1 MSLSRDLLCLKTI
14 EKFKS
19 YELLSFKDILNLI
32 VKNKDIFLKL
42 NPNTKK
48 QTKEE
53 ALLFVELAINVF
65 FNKVELDFKK
75 RTPLYSHM
83 YEHLL
88 NKLLNLS
95 LIEYFLRKQCNLCTS
110 SDINLDKF
118 ALFEDKIINKNHSD
132 EIIGFLK
139 ISLNNAEVLHELFVT
154 TLMGNEEEFLEEL
167 INNIG
172 NSNEFE
178 EIQNNLIFLTYKNSG
193 IYEQYFPESAYRT
206 SKHNVAIAKIILKNL
221 NIECAENEE
230 NIHKQL
236 ADEVK
241 KVMLK
246 FIEGKTYCPN
256 SPIERKRAEYLF
268 KKAYSDEYKG
278 FLEVD
283 EVISKLIPQHI
294 NYNLYQASLEYL
306 TSLFFELLSK
316 ELSFKRFYKFIE
328 NEAKYG
334 FQMLNYRHS
343 SVENVANKDCFE
355 KRFNHFYNSFIQH
368 KTEEEK
374 RFKNSSKF
382 NMFKWII
389 LLALKLD
396 ISFDKMKGIF
406 YKIDNNYEQ
415 TLYKVFRDAQFIS
428 LLNPFLTSN
437 KDLSFYQAL
446 SKYNFKLYLNLLR
459 KGEGIFVLVKNP
471 SSFNKLF
478 SFIETVDFQQI
489 VKVQVLQS
497 IFREQQQMQVEQLR
511 NFNLVLNIVLNKLNE
526 DSSEKLFSLL
536 CFIFNEKDFL
546 LSTRAGEML
555 LKILTNFLF
564 NYYSEKIILEV
575 FLDYEVGF
583 DQSLNSLLWL
593 YMHYKRLN
601 GTPDL
606 IVNKVSHVMNE
617 ILSMSNLK

>member
-14 EKFKS
+14 ENFKS

-53 ALLFVELAINVF
+53 ALLFIELACSVL

-75 RTPLYSHM
+75 RTPSYSHM

-95 LIEYFLRKQCNLCTS
+95 LIEYFLRKKCVLYTS
-110 SDINLDKF
+110 SNINLDKF
-118 ALFEDKIINKNHSD
+118 ALFEDKVINKNHSD
-132 EIIGFLK
+132 EIACFLK

-154 TLMGNEEEFLEEL
+154 TLMDNEEDFLEEL

-206 SKHNVAIAKIILKNL
+206 SEHNVAIAKIILKNL
-221 NIECAENEE
+221 NIECAAEE

-241 KVMLK
+241 KVMLE

-368 KTEEEK
+368 KTEEKK

-396 ISFDKMKGIF
+396 ISFEELKGIF

-489 VKVQVLQS
+489 VKMQVLQS
-497 IFREQQQMQVEQLR
+497 IFREQQQMQVGQLR
-511 NFNLVLNIVLNKLNE
+511 NFNLVLNIVLNKLKV
-526 DSSEKLFSLL
+526 DSSENLFSLL
-536 CFIFNEKDFL
+536 RFIFNEKDFL

-583 DQSLNSLLWL
+583 DRSLNSLLWL

-606 IVNKVSHVMNE
+606 IVNKVSHVMNK
-617 ILSMSNLK
+617 ILSMSN

>member
-14 EKFKS
+14 ENFKS

-53 ALLFVELAINVF
+53 ALLFIELACSVL

-75 RTPLYSHM
+75 RTPSYSHM

-95 LIEYFLRKQCNLCTS
+95 LIEYFLRKKCVLYTS
-110 SDINLDKF
+110 SNINLDKF
-118 ALFEDKIINKNHSD
+118 ALFEDKVINKNHSD
-132 EIIGFLK
+132 EIACFLK

-154 TLMGNEEEFLEEL
+154 TLMDNEEDFLEEL

-206 SKHNVAIAKIILKNL
+206 SEHNVAIAKIILKNL
-221 NIECAENEE
+221 NIECAAEE

-241 KVMLK
+241 KVMLE

-343 SVENVANKDCFE
+343 SVENMANKDCFE

-396 ISFDKMKGIF
+396 ISFEELKGIF

-415 TLYKVFRDAQFIS
+415 TLYKVFQDAQFVS
-428 LLNPFLTSN
+428 LLHPFLTNN
-437 KDLSFYQAL
+437 KDLSFYQIL

-489 VKVQVLQS
+489 VKMQVLQS
-497 IFREQQQMQVEQLR
+497 IFKEQQQMQVEQLR
-511 NFNLVLNIVLNKLNE
+511 NFNLVLNIALNKLKE
-526 DSSEKLFSLL
+526 DSSENLFSLL
-536 CFIFNEKDFL
+536 RFIFNEKDFL

-606 IVNKVSHVMNE
+606 IVNKVSRVMNK
-617 ILSMSNLK
+617 ILSMSN

>member
-14 EKFKS
+14 ENFKS

-53 ALLFVELAINVF
+53 ALLFIELACSVL

-75 RTPLYSHM
+75 RTPSYSHM

-95 LIEYFLRKQCNLCTS
+95 LIEYFLRKKCVLYTS
-110 SDINLDKF
+110 SNINLDKF
-118 ALFEDKIINKNHSD
+118 ALFEDKVINKNHSD
-132 EIIGFLK
+132 EIACFLK

-154 TLMGNEEEFLEEL
+154 TLMDNEEDFLEEL

-206 SKHNVAIAKIILKNL
+206 SEHNVAIAKIILKNL
-221 NIECAENEE
+221 NIECAAEE

-241 KVMLK
+241 KVMLE

-374 RFKNSSKF
+374 RFKNSSKI

-396 ISFDKMKGIF
+396 ISFEELKGIF

-415 TLYKVFRDAQFIS
+415 TLYKVFQDAQFVS
-428 LLNPFLTSN
+428 LLHPFLTNN
-437 KDLSFYQAL
+437 KDLSFYQIL

-489 VKVQVLQS
+489 VKMQVLQS
-497 IFREQQQMQVEQLR
+497 IFKEQQQMQVEQLR
-511 NFNLVLNIVLNKLNE
+511 NFNLVLNIALNKLKE
-526 DSSEKLFSLL
+526 DSSENLFSLL
-536 CFIFNEKDFL
+536 RFIFNEKDFL

-606 IVNKVSHVMNE
+606 IVNKVSRVMNK
-617 ILSMSNLK
+617 ILSMSN

>member
-14 EKFKS
+14 ENFKS

-53 ALLFVELAINVF
+53 ALLFIELACSVL

-75 RTPLYSHM
+75 RTPSYSHM

-95 LIEYFLRKQCNLCTS
+95 LIEYFLRKKCVLYTS
-110 SDINLDKF
+110 SNINLDKF
-118 ALFEDKIINKNHSD
+118 ALFEDKVINKNHSD
-132 EIIGFLK
+132 EIACFLK

-154 TLMGNEEEFLEEL
+154 TLMDNEEDFLEEL

-206 SKHNVAIAKIILKNL
+206 SEHNVAIAKIILKNL
-221 NIECAENEE
+221 NIECAAEE

-241 KVMLK
+241 KVMLE

-268 KKAYSDEYKG
+268 KKAYPDEYKG

-396 ISFDKMKGIF
+396 ISFEELKGIF

-428 LLNPFLTSN
+428 LLNPFLTGN

-489 VKVQVLQS
+489 VKMQVLQS

-511 NFNLVLNIVLNKLNE
+511 NFNLVLNIALNKLKE
-526 DSSEKLFSLL
+526 DSSENLFSLL
-536 CFIFNEKDFL
+536 RFIFNEKDFL

-606 IVNKVSHVMNE
+606 IVNKVSQVMNK
-617 ILSMSNLK
+617 ILSISN

>member
-14 EKFKS
+14 ENFKS

-53 ALLFVELAINVF
+53 ALLFIELACSVL

-75 RTPLYSHM
+75 RTPSYSHM

-95 LIEYFLRKQCNLCTS
+95 LIEYFLRKKCVLYTS
-110 SDINLDKF
+110 SNINLDKF
-118 ALFEDKIINKNHSD
+118 ALFEDKVINKNHSD
-132 EIIGFLK
+132 EIACFLK

-154 TLMGNEEEFLEEL
+154 TLMDNEEDFLEEL

-206 SKHNVAIAKIILKNL
+206 SEHNVAIAKIILKNL
-221 NIECAENEE
+221 NIECAAEE

-241 KVMLK
+241 KVMLE

-396 ISFDKMKGIF
+396 ISFEELKGIF

-489 VKVQVLQS
+489 VKMQVLQS
-497 IFREQQQMQVEQLR
+497 IFREQQQMQVGQLR
-511 NFNLVLNIVLNKLNE
+511 NFNLVLNIVLNKLKV
-526 DSSEKLFSLL
+526 DSSENLFSLL
-536 CFIFNEKDFL
+536 RFIFNEKDFL

-583 DQSLNSLLWL
+583 DQSLNSLLWV

-606 IVNKVSHVMNE
+606 IVNKVSHVMNK
-617 ILSMSNLK
+617 ILSMSNP

>member
-14 EKFKS
+14 ENFKS

-53 ALLFVELAINVF
+53 ALLFIELACSVL

-75 RTPLYSHM
+75 RTPSYSHM

-95 LIEYFLRKQCNLCTS
+95 LIEYFLRKKCVLYTS
-110 SDINLDKF
+110 SNINLDKF
-118 ALFEDKIINKNHSD
+118 ALFEDKVINKNHSD
-132 EIIGFLK
+132 EIACFLK

-154 TLMGNEEEFLEEL
+154 TLMDNEEDFLEEL

-206 SKHNVAIAKIILKNL
+206 SEHNVAIAKIILKNL
-221 NIECAENEE
+221 NIECAAEE

-241 KVMLK
+241 KVMLE

-278 FLEVD
+278 VLEVD

-396 ISFDKMKGIF
+396 ISFEELKGIF

-489 VKVQVLQS
+489 VKMQVLQS
-497 IFREQQQMQVEQLR
+497 IFREQQQMQVGQLR
-511 NFNLVLNIVLNKLNE
+511 NFNLVLNIVLNKLKV
-526 DSSEKLFSLL
+526 DSSENLFSLL
-536 CFIFNEKDFL
+536 RFIFNEKDFL

-583 DQSLNSLLWL
+583 DRSLNSLLCL

-606 IVNKVSHVMNE
+606 IVNKVSHVMNK
-617 ILSMSNLK
+617 ILSMSN

>member
-14 EKFKS
+14 ENFKS

-53 ALLFVELAINVF
+53 ALLFIELACSVL

-75 RTPLYSHM
+75 RTPSYSHM

-95 LIEYFLRKQCNLCTS
+95 LIEYFLRKKCVLYTS
-110 SDINLDKF
+110 SNINLDKF
-118 ALFEDKIINKNHSD
+118 ALFEDKVINKNHSD
-132 EIIGFLK
+132 EIACFLK

-154 TLMGNEEEFLEEL
+154 TLMDNEEDFLEEL

-206 SKHNVAIAKIILKNL
+206 SEHNVAIAKIILKNL
-221 NIECAENEE
+221 NIECAAEE

-241 KVMLK
+241 KVMLE

-306 TSLFFELLSK
+306 TSLFFKLLSK

-396 ISFDKMKGIF
+396 ISFEELKGIF

-489 VKVQVLQS
+489 VKMQVLQS
-497 IFREQQQMQVEQLR
+497 IFREQQQMQVGQLR
-511 NFNLVLNIVLNKLNE
+511 NFNLVLNIVLNKLKV
-526 DSSEKLFSLL
+526 DSLENLFSLL
-536 CFIFNEKDFL
+536 RFIFNEKDFL

-583 DQSLNSLLWL
+583 DRSLNSLLWL

-601 GTPDL
+601 GTPDF
-606 IVNKVSHVMNE
+606 IVNKVSHVMNK
-617 ILSMSNLK
+617 ILSMSN

>member
-14 EKFKS
+14 ENFKS

-53 ALLFVELAINVF
+53 ALLFIELACSVL

-75 RTPLYSHM
+75 RTPSYSHM

-95 LIEYFLRKQCNLCTS
+95 LIEYFLRKKCVLYTS
-110 SDINLDKF
+110 SNINLDKF
-118 ALFEDKIINKNHSD
+118 ALFEDKVINKNHSD
-132 EIIGFLK
+132 EIACFLK

-154 TLMGNEEEFLEEL
+154 TLMDNEEDFLEEL

-206 SKHNVAIAKIILKNL
+206 SEHNVAIAKIILKNL
-221 NIECAENEE
+221 NIECAAEE

-241 KVMLK
+241 KVMLE

-343 SVENVANKDCFE
+343 SVENVVNKDCFE

-396 ISFDKMKGIF
+396 ISFEELKGIF

-489 VKVQVLQS
+489 VKMQVLQS
-497 IFREQQQMQVEQLR
+497 IFREQQQMQVGQLR
-511 NFNLVLNIVLNKLNE
+511 NFNLVLNIVLNKLKV
-526 DSSEKLFSLL
+526 DSSENLFSLL
-536 CFIFNEKDFL
+536 RFIFNEKDFL

-583 DQSLNSLLWL
+583 DRSLNSLLWL

-606 IVNKVSHVMNE
+606 IVNKVSHVMNK
-617 ILSMSNLK
+617 ILSMSN

>member
-14 EKFKS
+14 ENFKS

-53 ALLFVELAINVF
+53 ALLFIELACSVL

-75 RTPLYSHM
+75 RTPSYSHM

-95 LIEYFLRKQCNLCTS
+95 LIEYFLRKKCVLYTS
-110 SDINLDKF
+110 SNINLDKF
-118 ALFEDKIINKNHSD
+118 ALFEDKVINKNHSD
-132 EIIGFLK
+132 EIACFLK

-154 TLMGNEEEFLEEL
+154 TLMDNEEDFLEEL

-206 SKHNVAIAKIILKNL
+206 SEHNVAIAKIILKNL
-221 NIECAENEE
+221 NIECAAEE

-241 KVMLK
+241 KVMLE

-396 ISFDKMKGIF
+396 ISFEELKGIF

-489 VKVQVLQS
+489 VKMQVLQS
-497 IFREQQQMQVEQLR
+497 IFREQQQMQVWQLR
-511 NFNLVLNIVLNKLNE
+511 NFNLVLNIVLNKLKV
-526 DSSEKLFSLL
+526 DSSENLFSLL
-536 CFIFNEKDFL
+536 RFIFNEKDFL

-583 DQSLNSLLWL
+583 DRSLNSLLWL

-606 IVNKVSHVMNE
+606 IVNKVSHVMNK
-617 ILSMSNLK
+617 ILSMSN

>member
-14 EKFKS
+14 ENFKS

-53 ALLFVELAINVF
+53 ALLFIELACSVL

-75 RTPLYSHM
+75 RTPSYSHM

-95 LIEYFLRKQCNLCTS
+95 LIEYFLRKKCNLCTS
-110 SDINLDKF
+110 SNINLDKF

-132 EIIGFLK
+132 EIACFLK
-139 ISLNNAEVLHELFVT
+139 ISLNNAELLHELFVT
-154 TLMGNEEEFLEEL
+154 TLMSNEEEFIEEL

-206 SKHNVAIAKIILKNL
+206 SEHNVAIAKIILKNL
-221 NIECAENEE
+221 NIECAAEE

-241 KVMLK
+241 KVMLE

-316 ELSFKRFYKFIE
+316 ELSFKHFYKFIE

-396 ISFDKMKGIF
+396 ISFEELKGIF

-428 LLNPFLTSN
+428 LLNPFLTGN
-437 KDLSFYQAL
+437 KNLSFYQAL

-489 VKVQVLQS
+489 VKMQVLQS
-497 IFREQQQMQVEQLR
+497 IFKEQQQMQVEQLR
-511 NFNLVLNIVLNKLNE
+511 NFNLVLNIALNKLKE
-526 DSSEKLFSLL
+526 DSSENLFSLL
-536 CFIFNEKDFL
+536 RFIFNEKDFL

-583 DQSLNSLLWL
+583 DQSLNSLLWV

-601 GTPDL
+601 GTHDL
-606 IVNKVSHVMNE
+606 VVNKVSHVMNK
-617 ILSMSNLK
+617 ILSMSNP

>member
-32 VKNKDIFLKL
+32 VKNKDIFLKV

-53 ALLFVELAINVF
+53 AIKLIELACSVL

-75 RTPLYSHM
+75 RTPSYSHM
-83 YEHLL
+83 YEHFL

-95 LIEYFLRKQCNLCTS
+95 LIEYFLRKKCVLYTS
-110 SDINLDKF
+110 NNINLDKF
-118 ALFEDKIINKNHSD
+118 ALFEDKVINKNHSD
-132 EIIGFLK
+132 EIACFLK

-154 TLMGNEEEFLEEL
+154 TLMSNEEEFIEEL

-193 IYEQYFPESAYRT
+193 IYEQYFPEPAYRT
-206 SKHNVAIAKIILKNL
+206 SEHNVAIAKIILKNL
-221 NIECAENEE
+221 NIECAADEE

-256 SPIERKRAEYLF
+256 SPIERKRAENLL
-268 KKAYSDEYKG
+268 KKAYSEEYEGVFKV
-278 FLEVD
+278 E
-283 EVISKLIPQHI
+283 ETISKLIPQHI

-306 TSLFFELLSK
+306 SSLFFELLSK

-328 NEAKYG
+328 NEAKYS
-334 FQMLNYRHS
+334 FQTLNHRHFL
-343 SVENVANKDCFE
+343 EDKDCFGE
-355 KRFNHFYNSFIQH
+355 RFYYRFYHFYNSFIQH

-396 ISFDKMKGIF
+396 ISFEELKGIF

-489 VKVQVLQS
+489 VKMQVLQS
-497 IFREQQQMQVEQLR
+497 IFREQQQMQVGQLR
-511 NFNLVLNIVLNKLNE
+511 NFNLVLNIVLNKLKV
-526 DSSEKLFSLL
+526 DSSENLFSLL
-536 CFIFNEKDFL
+536 RFIFNEKDFL

-583 DQSLNSLLWL
+583 DRSLNSLLWL

-606 IVNKVSHVMNE
+606 IVNKVSHVMNK
-617 ILSMSNLK
+617 ILSMSN

>member
-32 VKNKDIFLKL
+32 VKNKDIFLKVKQ
-42 NPNTKK
+42 NTKK

-53 ALLFVELAINVF
+53 AIKLIELACSVL

-75 RTPLYSHM
+75 RTPSYSHM

-95 LIEYFLRKQCNLCTS
+95 LIEYFLRKKCVLYTS
-110 SDINLDKF
+110 SNINLDKF
-118 ALFEDKIINKNHSD
+118 ALFEDVINKNHSD
-132 EIIGFLK
+132 EIACFLK

-154 TLMGNEEEFLEEL
+154 TLMDNEEDFLEEL

-206 SKHNVAIAKIILKNL
+206 SEHNVAIAKIILKNL
-221 NIECAENEE
+221 NIECAAEE

-241 KVMLK
+241 KVMLE

-306 TSLFFELLSK
+306 TSLFFELLST

-396 ISFDKMKGIF
+396 ISFEELKGIF

-489 VKVQVLQS
+489 VKMQVLQS
-497 IFREQQQMQVEQLR
+497 IFREQQQMQVGQLR
-511 NFNLVLNIVLNKLNE
+511 NFNLVLNIVLNKLKV
-526 DSSEKLFSLL
+526 DSSENLFSLL
-536 CFIFNEKDFL
+536 RFIFNEKDFL

-583 DQSLNSLLWL
+583 DRSLNSLLWL

-606 IVNKVSHVMNE
+606 IVNKVSHVMNK
-617 ILSMSNLK
+617 ILSMSN

>member
-14 EKFKS
+14 ENFKS

-53 ALLFVELAINVF
+53 ALLFIELACSVL

-75 RTPLYSHM
+75 RTPSYSHM

-95 LIEYFLRKQCNLCTS
+95 LIEYFLRKKCVLYTS
-110 SDINLDKF
+110 SNINLDKF
-118 ALFEDKIINKNHSD
+118 ALFEDKVINKNHSD
-132 EIIGFLK
+132 EIACFLK

-154 TLMGNEEEFLEEL
+154 TLMDNEEDFLEEL

-206 SKHNVAIAKIILKNL
+206 SEHNVAIAKIILKNL
-221 NIECAENEE
+221 NIECAAEE

-241 KVMLK
+241 KVMLE

-396 ISFDKMKGIF
+396 ISFEELKGIF

-489 VKVQVLQS
+489 VKMQVLQS
-497 IFREQQQMQVEQLR
+497 IFREQQQMQVWQLR
-511 NFNLVLNIVLNKLNE
+511 NFNLVLNIVLNKLKV
-526 DSSEKLFSLL
+526 DSSENLFSLL
-536 CFIFNEKDFL
+536 RFIFNEKDFL

-606 IVNKVSHVMNE
+606 IVNKVSRVMNK
-617 ILSMSNLK
+617 ILSMSN

>member
-14 EKFKS
+14 ENFKS

-53 ALLFVELAINVF
+53 ALLFIELACSVL

-75 RTPLYSHM
+75 RTPSYSHM

-95 LIEYFLRKQCNLCTS
+95 LIEYFLRKKCVLYTS
-110 SDINLDKF
+110 SNINLDKF
-118 ALFEDKIINKNHSD
+118 ALFEDKVINKNHSD
-132 EIIGFLK
+132 EIACFLK

-154 TLMGNEEEFLEEL
+154 TLMDNEEDFLEEL

-206 SKHNVAIAKIILKNL
+206 SEHNVAIAKIILKNL
-221 NIECAENEE
+221 NIECAAEE

-241 KVMLK
+241 KVMLE

-396 ISFDKMKGIF
+396 ISFEELKGIF

-489 VKVQVLQS
+489 VKMQVLQS
-497 IFREQQQMQVEQLR
+497 IFREQQQMQVGQLR
-511 NFNLVLNIVLNKLNE
+511 NFNLVLNIVLNKLKV
-526 DSSEKLFSLL
+526 DSSENLFSLL
-536 CFIFNEKDFL
+536 RFIFNEKDFL

-583 DQSLNSLLWL
+583 DRSLNSLLWL

-606 IVNKVSHVMNE
+606 IVNKVSHVMNK
-617 ILSMSNLK
+617 ILSMIN

>member
-1 MSLSRDLLCLKTI
+1 
-14 EKFKS
+14 
-19 YELLSFKDILNLI
+19 
-32 VKNKDIFLKL
+32 
-42 NPNTKK
+42 
-48 QTKEE
+48 
-53 ALLFVELAINVF
+53 
-65 FNKVELDFKK
+65 
-75 RTPLYSHM
+75 M

-95 LIEYFLRKQCNLCTS
+95 LIEYSLRKQCNLCTS
-110 SDINLDKF
+110 SNINLDKF

-139 ISLNNAEVLHELFVT
+139 NSLNNSEFLNELLVT
-154 TLMGNEEEFLEEL
+154 TLMSNEEEFIEEL

-206 SKHNVAIAKIILKNL
+206 SEHNVAIAKIILKNL

-306 TSLFFELLSK
+306 SSLFFELLSK

-328 NEAKYG
+328 NEAKYNFQALNHSCHSEESVVG
-334 FQMLNYRHS
+334 FVERFYR
-343 SVENVANKDCFE
+343 
-355 KRFNHFYNSFIQH
+355 FYDSFIQH
-368 KTEEEK
+368 KTKEEK
-374 RFKNSSKF
+374 CFKNSSKL

-389 LLALKLD
+389 LLALKLNV
-396 ISFDKMKGIF
+396 SFEKLKDIF

-415 TLYKVFRDAQFIS
+415 TLYKVFRDAQFIF

-437 KDLSFYQAL
+437 KELSFYQAL

-511 NFNLVLNIVLNKLNE
+511 NFNLVLNIVLNKLKD
-526 DSSEKLFSLL
+526 DSSENLFSLL
-536 CFIFNEKDFL
+536 RFIFNEKDFL

-606 IVNKVSHVMNE
+606 IVNKVSRVMNK
-617 ILSMSNLK
+617 ILSMSN

>member
-14 EKFKS
+14 ENFKS

-53 ALLFVELAINVF
+53 ALLFIELACSVL

-75 RTPLYSHM
+75 RTPSYSHM

-95 LIEYFLRKQCNLCTS
+95 LIEYFLRKKCVLYTS
-110 SDINLDKF
+110 SNINLDKF
-118 ALFEDKIINKNHSD
+118 ALFEDKVINKNHSD
-132 EIIGFLK
+132 EIACFLK

-154 TLMGNEEEFLEEL
+154 TLMDNEEDFLEEL

-206 SKHNVAIAKIILKNL
+206 SEHNVAIAKIILKNL
-221 NIECAENEE
+221 NIECAAEE

-241 KVMLK
+241 KVMLE

-396 ISFDKMKGIF
+396 ISFEELKGIF

-489 VKVQVLQS
+489 IKMQVLQS
-497 IFREQQQMQVEQLR
+497 IFREQQQMQVGQLR
-511 NFNLVLNIVLNKLNE
+511 NFNLVLNIVLNKLKV
-526 DSSEKLFSLL
+526 DSSENLFSLL
-536 CFIFNEKDFL
+536 RFIFNEKDFL

-583 DQSLNSLLWL
+583 DRSLNSLLWL

-606 IVNKVSHVMNE
+606 IVNKVSHVMNK
-617 ILSMSNLK
+617 ILSMSN

>member
-14 EKFKS
+14 ENFKS

-53 ALLFVELAINVF
+53 ALLFIELACSVL

-75 RTPLYSHM
+75 RTPSYSHM

-95 LIEYFLRKQCNLCTS
+95 LIEYFLRKKCVLYTS
-110 SDINLDKF
+110 SNINLDKF
-118 ALFEDKIINKNHSD
+118 ALFEDKVINKNHSD
-132 EIIGFLK
+132 EIACFLK

-154 TLMGNEEEFLEEL
+154 TLMDNEEDFLEEL

-206 SKHNVAIAKIILKNL
+206 SEHNVAIAKIILKNL
-221 NIECAENEE
+221 NIECAAEE

-241 KVMLK
+241 KVMLE

-343 SVENVANKDCFE
+343 SVENMANKDCFE

-396 ISFDKMKGIF
+396 ISFEELKGIF

-415 TLYKVFRDAQFIS
+415 KLYKVFQDAQFVS
-428 LLNPFLTSN
+428 LLHPFLTNN
-437 KDLSFYQAL
+437 KDLSFYQIL

-489 VKVQVLQS
+489 VKMQVLQS
-497 IFREQQQMQVEQLR
+497 IFKEQQQMQVEQLR
-511 NFNLVLNIVLNKLNE
+511 NFNLVLNIALNKLKE
-526 DSSEKLFSLL
+526 DSSENLFSLL
-536 CFIFNEKDFL
+536 RFIFNEKDFL

-606 IVNKVSHVMNE
+606 IVNKVSRVMNK
-617 ILSMSNLK
+617 ILSMSN

>member
-14 EKFKS
+14 ENFKS

-53 ALLFVELAINVF
+53 ALLFIELACSVL

-75 RTPLYSHM
+75 RTPSYSHM

-95 LIEYFLRKQCNLCTS
+95 LIEYFLRKKCVLYTS
-110 SDINLDKF
+110 SNINLDKF
-118 ALFEDKIINKNHSD
+118 ALFEDKVINKNHSD
-132 EIIGFLK
+132 EIACFLK

-154 TLMGNEEEFLEEL
+154 TLMDNEEDFLEEL

-172 NSNEFE
+172 NSNDFE

-206 SKHNVAIAKIILKNL
+206 SEHNVAIAKIILKNL
-221 NIECAENEE
+221 NIECAAEE

-241 KVMLK
+241 KVMLE

-343 SVENVANKDCFE
+343 SVENVVNKDCFE

-396 ISFDKMKGIF
+396 ISFEELKGIF

-489 VKVQVLQS
+489 VKMQVLQS
-497 IFREQQQMQVEQLR
+497 IFREQQQMQVGQLR
-511 NFNLVLNIVLNKLNE
+511 NFNLVLNIVLNKLKV
-526 DSSEKLFSLL
+526 DSSENLFSLL
-536 CFIFNEKDFL
+536 RFIFNEKDFL

-583 DQSLNSLLWL
+583 DRSLNSLLWL

-606 IVNKVSHVMNE
+606 IVNKVSHVMNK
-617 ILSMSNLK
+617 ILSMSN

>member
-53 ALLFVELAINVF
+53 ALLFIELAFNVL

-75 RTPLYSHM
+75 RIPSYSHM

-95 LIEYFLRKQCNLCTS
+95 LIEYFLRKKCVLYTS
-110 SDINLDKF
+110 SNINLDKF
-118 ALFEDKIINKNHSD
+118 ALFEDNIINKNHSD
-132 EIIGFLK
+132 EIACFLK

-154 TLMGNEEEFLEEL
+154 TLMSNEEEFIEEL

-193 IYEQYFPESAYRT
+193 IYEQYFPESALQT
-206 SKHNVAIAKIILKNL
+206 TKHKIMIAKIILQNL
-221 NIECAENEE
+221 NIECAAEEE

-236 ADEVK
+236 LNEVK

-256 SPIERKRAEYLF
+256 SHIERKKAKYLL
-268 KKAYSDEYKG
+268 KRAYSEEYTGVFK
-278 FLEVD
+278 VD

-306 TSLFFELLSK
+306 SSLFFELLSK

-328 NEAKYG
+328 NEVKYNFQALNHSCHSDESVVG
-334 FQMLNYRHS
+334 FVERFYR
-343 SVENVANKDCFE
+343 
-355 KRFNHFYNSFIQH
+355 FYDSFIQH
-368 KTEEEK
+368 KTKEEK
-374 RFKNSSKF
+374 CFKNSSKL

-389 LLALKLD
+389 LLALKLNV
-396 ISFDKMKGIF
+396 SFEELKGIF

-415 TLYKVFRDAQFIS
+415 TLYRVFHDAHFIS
-428 LLNPFLTSN
+428 LLNPFLTNN
-437 KDLSFYQAL
+437 KDLSFYQNL

-459 KGEGIFVLVKNP
+459 KGEGVFVLVKNP

-489 VKVQVLQS
+489 VKMQVLQS
-497 IFREQQQMQVEQLR
+497 IFKEQQQMQVEQLR
-511 NFNLVLNIVLNKLNE
+511 NFNLVLNIALNKLKE
-526 DSSEKLFSLL
+526 DSSENLFSLL
-536 CFIFNEKDFL
+536 RFIFNEKDFL

-606 IVNKVSHVMNE
+606 IVNKLSRVMNK
-617 ILSMSNLK
+617 ILSMSN

>member
-14 EKFKS
+14 ENFKS

-53 ALLFVELAINVF
+53 ALLFIELACSVL

-75 RTPLYSHM
+75 RTPSYSHM

-95 LIEYFLRKQCNLCTS
+95 LIEYFLRKKCVLYTS
-110 SDINLDKF
+110 SNINLDKF
-118 ALFEDKIINKNHSD
+118 ALFEDKVINKNHSD
-132 EIIGFLK
+132 EIACFLK

-154 TLMGNEEEFLEEL
+154 TLMDNEEDFLEEL

-206 SKHNVAIAKIILKNL
+206 SEHNVAIAKIILKNL

-256 SPIERKRAEYLF
+256 SPIERKRAENLL
-268 KKAYSDEYKG
+268 KKAYSEEYEGVFKV
-278 FLEVD
+278 E

-306 TSLFFELLSK
+306 SSLFFELLSK

-328 NEAKYG
+328 NEAKYNFQALNHSCHSDESVVG
-334 FQMLNYRHS
+334 FVERFYR
-343 SVENVANKDCFE
+343 
-355 KRFNHFYNSFIQH
+355 FYDSFIQH
-368 KTEEEK
+368 KTKEEK
-374 RFKNSSKF
+374 CFKNSSKL

-389 LLALKLD
+389 LLALKLNV
-396 ISFDKMKGIF
+396 SFEELKGIF

-415 TLYKVFRDAQFIS
+415 TLYRVFHDARFIS
-428 LLNPFLTSN
+428 LLNPFLTNN
-437 KDLSFYQAL
+437 KDLSFYQNL

-489 VKVQVLQS
+489 VKMQVLQS
-497 IFREQQQMQVEQLR
+497 IFIEQQQMQVEQLR
-511 NFNLVLNIVLNKLNE
+511 NFNLVLNIVLNKLKE
-526 DSSEKLFSLL
+526 DSSENLFSLL
-536 CFIFNEKDFL
+536 RFIFNEKDFL

-593 YMHYKRLN
+593 YMHHKRLN
-601 GTPDL
+601 GTTDL

-617 ILSMSNLK
+617 ILSMSN

>member
-14 EKFKS
+14 ENFKS

-53 ALLFVELAINVF
+53 ALLFIELACSVL

-75 RTPLYSHM
+75 RTPSYSHM

-95 LIEYFLRKQCNLCTS
+95 LIEYFLRKKCVLYTS
-110 SDINLDKF
+110 SNINLDKF
-118 ALFEDKIINKNHSD
+118 ALFEDKVINKNHSD
-132 EIIGFLK
+132 EIACFLK

-154 TLMGNEEEFLEEL
+154 TLMDNEEDFLEEL

-193 IYEQYFPESAYRT
+193 IYEQYFPESTYRT
-206 SKHNVAIAKIILKNL
+206 SEHNVAIAKIILKNL
-221 NIECAENEE
+221 NIECAAEE

-241 KVMLK
+241 KVMLE

-328 NEAKYG
+328 NEVKYG

-396 ISFDKMKGIF
+396 ISFEELKGIF

-489 VKVQVLQS
+489 VKMQVLQS
-497 IFREQQQMQVEQLR
+497 IFREQQQMQVGQLR
-511 NFNLVLNIVLNKLNE
+511 NFNLVLNIVLNKLKV
-526 DSSEKLFSLL
+526 DSSENLFSLL
-536 CFIFNEKDFL
+536 RFIFNEKDFL

-583 DQSLNSLLWL
+583 DRSLNSLLWL

-606 IVNKVSHVMNE
+606 IVNKVSHVMNK
-617 ILSMSNLK
+617 ILSMSN

>member
-14 EKFKS
+14 ENFKS
-19 YELLSFKDILNLI
+19 YELLNFKDILNLI

-53 ALLFVELAINVF
+53 ALLFIELACSVL

-75 RTPLYSHM
+75 RTPSYSHM

-95 LIEYFLRKQCNLCTS
+95 LIEYFLRKKCVLYTS
-110 SDINLDKF
+110 SNINLDKF
-118 ALFEDKIINKNHSD
+118 ALFEDKVINKNHSD
-132 EIIGFLK
+132 EIACFLK

-154 TLMGNEEEFLEEL
+154 TLMDNEEDFLEEL

-206 SKHNVAIAKIILKNL
+206 SEHNVAIAKIILKNL
-221 NIECAENEE
+221 NIECAAEE

-241 KVMLK
+241 KVMLE

-396 ISFDKMKGIF
+396 ISFEELKGIF

-489 VKVQVLQS
+489 VKMQVLQS
-497 IFREQQQMQVEQLR
+497 IFREQQQMQVGQLR
-511 NFNLVLNIVLNKLNE
+511 NFNLVLNIVLNKLKV
-526 DSSEKLFSLL
+526 DSSENLFSLL
-536 CFIFNEKDFL
+536 RFIFNEKDFL

-583 DQSLNSLLWL
+583 DRSLNSLLWL

-606 IVNKVSHVMNE
+606 IVNKVSHVMNK
-617 ILSMSNLK
+617 ILSMSN

>member
-14 EKFKS
+14 ENFKS

-53 ALLFVELAINVF
+53 ALLFIELACSVL

-75 RTPLYSHM
+75 RTPSYSHM

-95 LIEYFLRKQCNLCTS
+95 LIEYFLRKKCVLYTS
-110 SDINLDKF
+110 SNINLDKF
-118 ALFEDKIINKNHSD
+118 ALFEDKVINKNHSD
-132 EIIGFLK
+132 EIACFLK

-154 TLMGNEEEFLEEL
+154 TLMDNEEDFLEEL

-193 IYEQYFPESAYRT
+193 IYEQYFPEPAYRT
-206 SKHNVAIAKIILKNL
+206 SEHNVAIAKIILKNL
-221 NIECAENEE
+221 NIECAADEE

-236 ADEVK
+236 ANEVK

-256 SPIERKRAEYLF
+256 SPIERKRAENLL
-268 KKAYSDEYKG
+268 KKAYSEEYEGVFKV
-278 FLEVD
+278 E

-294 NYNLYQASLEYL
+294 NYNLYQTSLEYL
-306 TSLFFELLSK
+306 SSLFFKLLSK

-328 NEAKYG
+328 NEAKYNFQALNHSCHSDESVVG
-334 FQMLNYRHS
+334 FVERFYR
-343 SVENVANKDCFE
+343 
-355 KRFNHFYNSFIQH
+355 FYDSFIQH
-368 KTEEEK
+368 KTKEEK
-374 RFKNSSKF
+374 CFKNSSKL

-389 LLALKLD
+389 LLALKLNV
-396 ISFDKMKGIF
+396 SFEELKSIF

-489 VKVQVLQS
+489 VKMQVLQS

-511 NFNLVLNIVLNKLNE
+511 NFNLVLNIVLNKLKDDN
-526 DSSEKLFSLL
+526 SENLFSLL
-536 CFIFNEKDFL
+536 RFIFNEKDFL

-606 IVNKVSHVMNE
+606 IVNKVSRVMNK
-617 ILSMSNLK
+617 ILSMSN

>member
-1 MSLSRDLLCLKTI
+1 MSLSRDFLCLKTI

-32 VKNKDIFLKL
+32 VKNKDIFLKV
-42 NPNTKK
+42 NQNTKK

-53 ALLFVELAINVF
+53 AIKLIELACSVL

-75 RTPLYSHM
+75 RIPSYSHM

-95 LIEYFLRKQCNLCTS
+95 LIEYFLRKKCVLYTS
-110 SDINLDKF
+110 SNINLDKF
-118 ALFEDKIINKNHSD
+118 ALFEDNIINKNHSD
-132 EIIGFLK
+132 EIACFLK

-154 TLMGNEEEFLEEL
+154 TLMSNEEEFIEEL

-193 IYEQYFPESAYRT
+193 IYEQYFPEPAYRT
-206 SKHNVAIAKIILKNL
+206 SEHNVAIAKIILKNL
-221 NIECAENEE
+221 NIECAADEE

-256 SPIERKRAEYLF
+256 SPIERKRAENLL
-268 KKAYSDEYKG
+268 KKAYSEEYEGVFKV
-278 FLEVD
+278 E
-283 EVISKLIPQHI
+283 ETISKLIPQHI

-306 TSLFFELLSK
+306 SSLFFELLSK

-328 NEAKYG
+328 NEVKYN
-334 FQMLNYRHS
+334 FQTLNYHHS
-343 SVENVANKDCFE
+343 SDENVVNKDCFGE
-355 KRFNHFYNSFIQH
+355 RFYHFYNSFIQH

-374 RFKNSSKF
+374 RLKNASKF

-396 ISFDKMKGIF
+396 IDFEKLKGIF

-415 TLYKVFRDAQFIS
+415 TLYKVFQDAQFVS
-428 LLNPFLTSN
+428 LLHPFLTNN
-437 KDLSFYQAL
+437 KDLSFYQIL
-446 SKYNFKLYLNLLR
+446 SKYNFKLYLNLFR

-489 VKVQVLQS
+489 VKMQVLQS
-497 IFREQQQMQVEQLR
+497 IFKEQQQMQVEQLR
-511 NFNLVLNIVLNKLNE
+511 NFNLVLNIALNKLKE
-526 DSSEKLFSLL
+526 DSSENLFSLL
-536 CFIFNEKDFL
+536 RFIFNEKDFL

-564 NYYSEKIILEV
+564 NYYSDKIILEV

-606 IVNKVSHVMNE
+606 IVNKVSRVMNK
-617 ILSMSNLK
+617 ILSMSN

>member
-14 EKFKS
+14 ENFKS

-53 ALLFVELAINVF
+53 ALLFIELACSVL

-75 RTPLYSHM
+75 RTPSYSHM

-95 LIEYFLRKQCNLCTS
+95 LIEYFLRKKCVLYTS
-110 SDINLDKF
+110 SNINLDKF
-118 ALFEDKIINKNHSD
+118 ALFEDKVINKNHSD
-132 EIIGFLK
+132 EIACFLK

-154 TLMGNEEEFLEEL
+154 TLMDNEEDFLEEL

-206 SKHNVAIAKIILKNL
+206 SEHNVAIAKIILKNL
-221 NIECAENEE
+221 NIECAAEE

-241 KVMLK
+241 KVMLE

-294 NYNLYQASLEYL
+294 NYNLYQALLEYL

-396 ISFDKMKGIF
+396 ISFEELKGIF

-489 VKVQVLQS
+489 VKMQVLQS
-497 IFREQQQMQVEQLR
+497 IFREQQQMQVGQLR
-511 NFNLVLNIVLNKLNE
+511 NFNLVLNIVLNKLKV
-526 DSSEKLFSLL
+526 DSSENLFSLL
-536 CFIFNEKDFL
+536 RFIFNEKDFL

-583 DQSLNSLLWL
+583 DRSLNSLLWL

-606 IVNKVSHVMNE
+606 IVNKVSHVMNK
-617 ILSMSNLK
+617 ILSMSN

>member
-1 MSLSRDLLCLKTI
+1 MSLSRDFLCLKTI

-32 VKNKDIFLKL
+32 VKNKDIFLKV

-53 ALLFVELAINVF
+53 AIKLIELACSVL

-75 RTPLYSHM
+75 RTPSYFHM

-95 LIEYFLRKQCNLCTS
+95 LIEYFLRKKCVLYTS
-110 SDINLDKF
+110 NNINLDKF
-118 ALFEDKIINKNHSD
+118 ALFEDKVINKNHSD
-132 EIIGFLK
+132 EIACFLK

-154 TLMGNEEEFLEEL
+154 TLMSNEEEFIEEL

-178 EIQNNLIFLTYKNSG
+178 EIQNNLIFLTYKNGG
-193 IYEQYFPESAYRT
+193 IYEQYFPEPAYRT
-206 SKHNVAIAKIILKNL
+206 SEHNVAIAKIILKNL
-221 NIECAENEE
+221 NIECAADEE

-256 SPIERKRAEYLF
+256 SPIERKRAENLL
-268 KKAYSDEYKG
+268 KKAYSEEYEGVFKV
-278 FLEVD
+278 E
-283 EVISKLIPQHI
+283 ETISKLIPQHI

-306 TSLFFELLSK
+306 SSLFFKLLSK

-328 NEAKYG
+328 NEAKYNFQALNHSCHSDESVVG
-334 FQMLNYRHS
+334 FVERFYR
-343 SVENVANKDCFE
+343 
-355 KRFNHFYNSFIQH
+355 FYDSFIQH
-368 KTEEEK
+368 KTKEEK
-374 RFKNSSKF
+374 CFKNSSKL

-389 LLALKLD
+389 LLALKLNV
-396 ISFDKMKGIF
+396 SFEELKSIF

-489 VKVQVLQS
+489 VKMQVLQS

-511 NFNLVLNIVLNKLNE
+511 NFNLVLNIALNKLKE
-526 DSSEKLFSLL
+526 DSSENLFSLL
-536 CFIFNEKDFL
+536 RFIFNEKDFL

-606 IVNKVSHVMNE
+606 IVNKVSQVMNK
-617 ILSMSNLK
+617 ILSMSN

>member
-1 MSLSRDLLCLKTI
+1 MSLLRDLLCLKTI
-14 EKFKS
+14 ENFKS

-396 ISFDKMKGIF
+396 ISFEELKGIF

-489 VKVQVLQS
+489 VKMQVLQS
-497 IFREQQQMQVEQLR
+497 IFREQQQMQVGQLR
-511 NFNLVLNIVLNKLNE
+511 NFNLVLNIVLNKLKV
-526 DSSEKLFSLL
+526 DSSENLFSLL
-536 CFIFNEKDFL
+536 RFIFNEKDFL

-583 DQSLNSLLWL
+583 DRSLNSLLWL

-606 IVNKVSHVMNE
+606 IVNKVSHVMNK
-617 ILSMSNLK
+617 ILSMSN

>member
-14 EKFKS
+14 ENFKS

-53 ALLFVELAINVF
+53 ALLFIELACSVL

-75 RTPLYSHM
+75 RTPSYSHM

-95 LIEYFLRKQCNLCTS
+95 LIEYFLRKKCVLYTS
-110 SDINLDKF
+110 SNINLDKF
-118 ALFEDKIINKNHSD
+118 ALFEDKVINKNHSD
-132 EIIGFLK
+132 EIACFLK

-154 TLMGNEEEFLEEL
+154 TLMDNEEDFLEEL

-206 SKHNVAIAKIILKNL
+206 SEHNVAIAKIILKNL
-221 NIECAENEE
+221 NIECAAEE

-241 KVMLK
+241 KVMLE

-268 KKAYSDEYKG
+268 KKAYPDEHKG

-396 ISFDKMKGIF
+396 ISFEELKGIF

-428 LLNPFLTSN
+428 LLNPFLTGN

-489 VKVQVLQS
+489 VKMQVLQS

-511 NFNLVLNIVLNKLNE
+511 NFNLVLNIALNKLKE
-526 DSSEKLFSLL
+526 DSSENLFSLL
-536 CFIFNEKDFL
+536 RFIFNEKDFL

-606 IVNKVSHVMNE
+606 IVNKVSQVMNK
-617 ILSMSNLK
+617 ILSISN

>member
-14 EKFKS
+14 ENFKS

-53 ALLFVELAINVF
+53 ALLFIELACSVL

-75 RTPLYSHM
+75 RTPSYSHM

-95 LIEYFLRKQCNLCTS
+95 LIEYFLRKKCVLYTS
-110 SDINLDKF
+110 SNINLDKF
-118 ALFEDKIINKNHSD
+118 ALFEDKVINKNHSD
-132 EIIGFLK
+132 EIACFLK

-154 TLMGNEEEFLEEL
+154 TLMDNEEDFLEEL

-206 SKHNVAIAKIILKNL
+206 SEHNVAIAKIILKNL
-221 NIECAENEE
+221 NIECAAEE

-241 KVMLK
+241 KVMLE

-396 ISFDKMKGIF
+396 ISFEELKGIF

-428 LLNPFLTSN
+428 LLNTFLTSN

-489 VKVQVLQS
+489 VKMQVLQS
-497 IFREQQQMQVEQLR
+497 IFREQQQMQVGQLR
-511 NFNLVLNIVLNKLNE
+511 NFNLVLNIVLNKLKV
-526 DSSEKLFSLL
+526 DSSKNLFSLL
-536 CFIFNEKDFL
+536 RFIFNEKDFL

-583 DQSLNSLLWL
+583 DRSLNSLLWL

-606 IVNKVSHVMNE
+606 IVNKVSHVMNK
-617 ILSMSNLK
+617 ILSMSN

>member
-14 EKFKS
+14 ENFKS

-53 ALLFVELAINVF
+53 ALLFIELACSVL

-75 RTPLYSHM
+75 RTPSYSHM

-95 LIEYFLRKQCNLCTS
+95 LIEYFLRKKCVLYTS
-110 SDINLDKF
+110 SNINLDKF
-118 ALFEDKIINKNHSD
+118 ALFEDKVINKNHSD
-132 EIIGFLK
+132 EIACFLK

-154 TLMGNEEEFLEEL
+154 TLMDNEEDFLEEL

-206 SKHNVAIAKIILKNL
+206 SEHNVAIAKIILKNL
-221 NIECAENEE
+221 NIECAAEE

-241 KVMLK
+241 KVMLE

-396 ISFDKMKGIF
+396 ISFEELKGIF

-489 VKVQVLQS
+489 VKMQVLQS
-497 IFREQQQMQVEQLR
+497 IFREQQQMQVGQLR
-511 NFNLVLNIVLNKLNE
+511 NFNLVLNIVLNKLKV
-526 DSSEKLFSLL
+526 DSSENLFSLL
-536 CFIFNEKDFL
+536 RFIFNEKDFL

-555 LKILTNFLF
+555 LKILTDFLF

-583 DQSLNSLLWL
+583 DQSLNSLLWV

-601 GTPDL
+601 GTPNL
-606 IVNKVSHVMNE
+606 IVNKVSHVMNK
-617 ILSMSNLK
+617 ILSMSNP

>member
-14 EKFKS
+14 ENFKS

-53 ALLFVELAINVF
+53 ALLFIELACSVL

-75 RTPLYSHM
+75 RTPSYSHM

-95 LIEYFLRKQCNLCTS
+95 LIEYFLRKKCVLYTS
-110 SDINLDKF
+110 SNINLDKF
-118 ALFEDKIINKNHSD
+118 ALFEDKVINKNHSD
-132 EIIGFLK
+132 EIACFLK

-154 TLMGNEEEFLEEL
+154 TLMDNEEDFLEEL

-206 SKHNVAIAKIILKNL
+206 SEHNVAIAKIILKNL
-221 NIECAENEE
+221 NIECAAEE

-241 KVMLK
+241 KVMLE

-396 ISFDKMKGIF
+396 ISFEELKGIF

-415 TLYKVFRDAQFIS
+415 TLYKVFRDTQFIS

-489 VKVQVLQS
+489 VKMQVLQS
-497 IFREQQQMQVEQLR
+497 IFREQQQMQVGQLR
-511 NFNLVLNIVLNKLNE
+511 NFNLVLNIVLNKLKV
-526 DSSEKLFSLL
+526 DSSENLFSLL
-536 CFIFNEKDFL
+536 RFIFNEKDFL

-583 DQSLNSLLWL
+583 DRSLNSLLWL

-606 IVNKVSHVMNE
+606 IVNKVSHVMNK
-617 ILSMSNLK
+617 ILSMSN

>member
-1 MSLSRDLLCLKTI
+1 MSLLRDLLCLKTI
-14 EKFKS
+14 ENFKS

-53 ALLFVELAINVF
+53 ALLFIELACSVL

-75 RTPLYSHM
+75 RTPSYSHM

-95 LIEYFLRKQCNLCTS
+95 LIEYFLRKKCVLYTS
-110 SDINLDKF
+110 SNINLDKF
-118 ALFEDKIINKNHSD
+118 ALFEDKVINKNHSD
-132 EIIGFLK
+132 EIACFLK

-154 TLMGNEEEFLEEL
+154 TLMDNEEDFLEEL

-206 SKHNVAIAKIILKNL
+206 SEHNVAIAKIILKNL
-221 NIECAENEE
+221 NIECAAEE

-241 KVMLK
+241 KVMLE

-306 TSLFFELLSK
+306 SSLFFELLSK

-328 NEAKYG
+328 NEAKYSFQALNHSCHSEESVVG
-334 FQMLNYRHS
+334 FVERFYR
-343 SVENVANKDCFE
+343 
-355 KRFNHFYNSFIQH
+355 FYDSFIQH
-368 KTEEEK
+368 KTKEEK
-374 RFKNSSKF
+374 CFKNSSKL

-396 ISFDKMKGIF
+396 ISFEELKGIF

-446 SKYNFKLYLNLLR
+446 SKYNFKLYLDLLR
-459 KGEGIFVLVKNP
+459 KGEGIFVFVQNP

-511 NFNLVLNIVLNKLNE
+511 NFNLVLNIVLNKLKDDN
-526 DSSEKLFSLL
+526 SENLFSLL
-536 CFIFNEKDFL
+536 RFIFNEKDFL

-583 DQSLNSLLWL
+583 DRSLNSLLWL

-606 IVNKVSHVMNE
+606 IVNKVSYVMNK
-617 ILSMSNLK
+617 ILSMSN

>member
-53 ALLFVELAINVF
+53 AIKLIELACSVL

-75 RTPLYSHM
+75 RTPSYSYM
-83 YEHLL
+83 YEHIL

-95 LIEYFLRKQCNLCTS
+95 LIEYSLRKKCNLYTS
-110 SDINLDKF
+110 SNINLDKF

-139 ISLNNAEVLHELFVT
+139 IALNNTEVLDELFVT
-154 TLMGNEEEFLEEL
+154 TVMDNEEDFLEEL

-178 EIQNNLIFLTYKNSG
+178 TIQNNLIFSTYKNSG
-193 IYEQYFPESAYRT
+193 IYEQYFPEPTYRT
-206 SKHNVAIAKIILKNL
+206 SEHNVAIAKIILKKL
-221 NIECAENEE
+221 NIECAADEE

-236 ADEVK
+236 VDEVK

-246 FIEGKTYCPN
+246 FIDGKTYCPN
-256 SPIERKRAEYLF
+256 SPIERKRAENLL
-268 KKAYSDEYKG
+268 KKAYSEEYKG
-278 FLEVD
+278 FLEVG
-283 EVISKLIPQHI
+283 EIISKLIPQHI
-294 NYNLYQASLEYL
+294 NYNLYQALFEHLS
-306 TSLFFELLSK
+306 SLFFELLSK
-316 ELSFKRFYKFIE
+316 ELSFKRFYKLIE
-328 NEAKYG
+328 NEAKYS
-334 FQMLNYRHS
+334 FQTLNYRHS
-343 SVENVANKDCFE
+343 EESAVSFE
-355 KRFNHFYNSFIQH
+355 ERFYHFYNSFIKY

-374 RFKNSSKF
+374 HFKNASKL

-389 LLALKLD
+389 LLAFKLNV
-396 ISFDKMKGIF
+396 SFEELKGIF

-415 TLYKVFRDAQFIS
+415 TLYKVFCDAQFIS
-428 LLNPFLTSN
+428 LLNPFLISN
-437 KDLSFYQAL
+437 KDLSFHQAL

-459 KGEGIFVLVKNP
+459 KGEGIFVLVENP
-471 SSFNKLF
+471 TSFNKLF

-489 VKVQVLQS
+489 VKMQVLQS
-497 IFREQQQMQVEQLR
+497 IFIEQQQMQIGQLG
-511 NFNLVLNIVLNKLNE
+511 NFNKVLNIVLDKLKE
-526 DSSEKLFSLL
+526 DNLENLFNLL
-536 CFIFNEKDFL
+536 RFIFNEKDFL
-546 LSTRAGEML
+546 LSTRGGEVL
-555 LKILTNFLF
+555 LKIITKFLF
-564 NYYSEKIILEV
+564 NNYSEKIILEA
-575 FLDYEVGF
+575 FLDYEIGF

-593 YMHYKRLN
+593 YTHYKRLN
-601 GTPDL
+601 GTHDL
-606 IVNKVSHVMNE
+606 VVNKVSHVMNE
-617 ILSMSNLK
+617 ILSMSNSK

>member
-1 MSLSRDLLCLKTI
+1 ML
-14 EKFKS
+14 
-19 YELLSFKDILNLI
+19 
-32 VKNKDIFLKL
+32 
-42 NPNTKK
+42 
-48 QTKEE
+48 
-53 ALLFVELAINVF
+53 

-75 RTPLYSHM
+75 RIPSYSHM

-95 LIEYFLRKQCNLCTS
+95 LIEYFLRKKCVLYTS
-110 SDINLDKF
+110 SNINLDKF
-118 ALFEDKIINKNHSD
+118 ALFEDNIINKNHSD
-132 EIIGFLK
+132 EIACFLK

-154 TLMGNEEEFLEEL
+154 TLMSNEEEFIEEL

-193 IYEQYFPESAYRT
+193 IYEQYFPESALQT
-206 SKHNVAIAKIILKNL
+206 TKHKIMIAKIILQNL
-221 NIECAENEE
+221 NIECAAEEE

-236 ADEVK
+236 LNEVK

-256 SPIERKRAEYLF
+256 SHIERKKAKYLL
-268 KKAYSDEYKG
+268 KRAYSEEYTGVFK
-278 FLEVD
+278 VD

-306 TSLFFELLSK
+306 SSLFFELLSK

-328 NEAKYG
+328 NEVKYNFQSLNHSCHSDESVVG
-334 FQMLNYRHS
+334 FVERFYR
-343 SVENVANKDCFE
+343 
-355 KRFNHFYNSFIQH
+355 FYDSFIQH
-368 KTEEEK
+368 KTKEEK
-374 RFKNSSKF
+374 CFKNSSKL

-389 LLALKLD
+389 LLALKLNV
-396 ISFDKMKGIF
+396 SFEELKGIF

-415 TLYKVFRDAQFIS
+415 TLYRVFHDAHFIS
-428 LLNPFLTSN
+428 LLNPFLTNN
-437 KDLSFYQAL
+437 KDLSFYQNF

-489 VKVQVLQS
+489 VKTQVLQS
-497 IFREQQQMQVEQLR
+497 IFKEQQQMQVEQLR
-511 NFNLVLNIVLNKLNE
+511 NFNLVLNIALNKLKE
-526 DSSEKLFSLL
+526 DSSENLFSLL
-536 CFIFNEKDFL
+536 RFIFNEKDFL

-606 IVNKVSHVMNE
+606 IVNKVSRVMNK
-617 ILSMSNLK
+617 ILSMSN

>member
-14 EKFKS
+14 ENFKS

-53 ALLFVELAINVF
+53 ALLFIELACSVL

-75 RTPLYSHM
+75 RTPSYSHM

-95 LIEYFLRKQCNLCTS
+95 LIEYFLRKKCVLYTS
-110 SDINLDKF
+110 SNINLDKF
-118 ALFEDKIINKNHSD
+118 ALFEDKVINKNHSD
-132 EIIGFLK
+132 EIACFLK

-154 TLMGNEEEFLEEL
+154 TLMDNEEDFLEEL

-206 SKHNVAIAKIILKNL
+206 SEHNVAIAKIILKNL
-221 NIECAENEE
+221 NIECAAEE

-241 KVMLK
+241 KVMLE

-328 NEAKYG
+328 NEAKYS

-396 ISFDKMKGIF
+396 ISFEELKGIF

-459 KGEGIFVLVKNP
+459 KGEEIFVLVKNP

-489 VKVQVLQS
+489 VKMQVLQS
-497 IFREQQQMQVEQLR
+497 IFREQQQMQVGQLR
-511 NFNLVLNIVLNKLNE
+511 NFNLVLNIVLNKLKV
-526 DSSEKLFSLL
+526 DSSENLFSLL
-536 CFIFNEKDFL
+536 RFIFNEKDFL

-583 DQSLNSLLWL
+583 DRSLNSLLWL

-606 IVNKVSHVMNE
+606 IVNKVSHVMNK
-617 ILSMSNLK
+617 ILSMSN

>member
-32 VKNKDIFLKL
+32 VKNKDIFLKV

-53 ALLFVELAINVF
+53 AIKLIELACNVL

-75 RTPLYSHM
+75 RTPSYSHM

-95 LIEYFLRKQCNLCTS
+95 LIEYFLRKKCVLYTS
-110 SDINLDKF
+110 NNINLDKF
-118 ALFEDKIINKNHSD
+118 ALFEDKVINKNHSD
-132 EIIGFLK
+132 EIACFLK

-154 TLMGNEEEFLEEL
+154 TLMSNEEEFIEEL

-178 EIQNNLIFLTYKNSG
+178 KIQNNLIFLTYKNSG
-193 IYEQYFPESAYRT
+193 IYEQYFPEPAYRT
-206 SKHNVAIAKIILKNL
+206 SEHNVAIDKIILKNL
-221 NIECAENEE
+221 NIECAADEE

-256 SPIERKRAEYLF
+256 SPIERKRAENLL
-268 KKAYSDEYKG
+268 KKAYSEEYEGVFKV
-278 FLEVD
+278 E
-283 EVISKLIPQHI
+283 ETISKLIPQHI
-294 NYNLYQASLEYL
+294 NYNLYQTSLEYL
-306 TSLFFELLSK
+306 SSLFFKLLSK

-328 NEAKYG
+328 NEAKYNFQALNHSCHSDESVVG
-334 FQMLNYRHS
+334 FVERFYR
-343 SVENVANKDCFE
+343 
-355 KRFNHFYNSFIQH
+355 FYDSFIQH
-368 KTEEEK
+368 KTKEEK
-374 RFKNSSKF
+374 CFKNSSKL

-389 LLALKLD
+389 LLALKLNV
-396 ISFDKMKGIF
+396 SFEELKSIF

-489 VKVQVLQS
+489 VKMQVLQS

-511 NFNLVLNIVLNKLNE
+511 NFNLVLNIALNKLKE
-526 DSSEKLFSLL
+526 DSSENLFSLL
-536 CFIFNEKDFL
+536 RFIFNEKDFL

-564 NYYSEKIILEV
+564 NYYSDKIILEV

-606 IVNKVSHVMNE
+606 IVNKVSRVMNK
-617 ILSMSNLK
+617 ILSISN

>member
-14 EKFKS
+14 ENFKS

-53 ALLFVELAINVF
+53 ALLFIELACSVL

-75 RTPLYSHM
+75 RTPSYSHM

-95 LIEYFLRKQCNLCTS
+95 LIEYFLRKKCVLYTS
-110 SDINLDKF
+110 SNINLDKF
-118 ALFEDKIINKNHSD
+118 ALFEDKVINKNHSD
-132 EIIGFLK
+132 EIACFLK

-154 TLMGNEEEFLEEL
+154 TLMDNEEDFLEEL

-206 SKHNVAIAKIILKNL
+206 SEHNVAIAKIILKNL
-221 NIECAENEE
+221 NIECAAEE

-241 KVMLK
+241 KVMLE

-294 NYNLYQASLEYL
+294 NYNLYQASFEYL

-396 ISFDKMKGIF
+396 ISFEELKGIF

-489 VKVQVLQS
+489 VKMQVLQS
-497 IFREQQQMQVEQLR
+497 IFREQQQMQVGQLR
-511 NFNLVLNIVLNKLNE
+511 NFNLVLNIVLNKLKV
-526 DSSEKLFSLL
+526 DSSENLFSLL
-536 CFIFNEKDFL
+536 RFIFNEKDFL

-583 DQSLNSLLWL
+583 DRSLNSLLWL

-606 IVNKVSHVMNE
+606 IVNKVSHVMNK
-617 ILSMSNLK
+617 ILSMSN

>member
-95 LIEYFLRKQCNLCTS
+95 LIEYSLRKQCNLYTS
-110 SDINLDKF
+110 SNINLDKF

-132 EIIGFLK
+132 EITCFLK
-139 ISLNNAEVLHELFVT
+139 ISLNNAELLHELFVT
-154 TLMGNEEEFLEEL
+154 TLMSNEEEFIEEL
-167 INNIG
+167 INDIG

-193 IYEQYFPESAYRT
+193 IYEQYFPEPTYRT
-206 SKHNVAIAKIILKNL
+206 TKHNVAIAKIILKKL
-221 NIECAENEE
+221 NIEYAENEE

-236 ADEVK
+236 SDEVK

-328 NEAKYG
+328 NEAKYS

-343 SVENVANKDCFE
+343 SDENVVNKDCFE

-374 RFKNSSKF
+374 HFKNASKF

-415 TLYKVFRDAQFIS
+415 TLYKVFHDAQFIS

-459 KGEGIFVLVKNP
+459 KGEEIFVLVKNP

-489 VKVQVLQS
+489 VKMQVLQS

-511 NFNLVLNIVLNKLNE
+511 NFNLVLNVVLNKLKE
-526 DSSEKLFSLL
+526 DSSENLFSLL
-536 CFIFNEKDFL
+536 RFIFNEKDFL

-583 DQSLNSLLWL
+583 DQSLNSLLWV

-606 IVNKVSHVMNE
+606 IVNKVSHVMNK
-617 ILSMSNLK
+617 ILSMSN

>member
-14 EKFKS
+14 ENFKS

-53 ALLFVELAINVF
+53 ALLFIELACSVL

-75 RTPLYSHM
+75 RTPSYSHM

-95 LIEYFLRKQCNLCTS
+95 LIEYFLRKKCVLYTS
-110 SDINLDKF
+110 SNINLDKF
-118 ALFEDKIINKNHSD
+118 ALFEDKVINKNHSD
-132 EIIGFLK
+132 EIACFLK

-154 TLMGNEEEFLEEL
+154 TLMDNEEDFLEEL

-206 SKHNVAIAKIILKNL
+206 SEHNVAIAKIILKNL
-221 NIECAENEE
+221 NIECAAEE

-241 KVMLK
+241 KVMLE

-396 ISFDKMKGIF
+396 ISFEELKGIF

-489 VKVQVLQS
+489 VKMQVLQS
-497 IFREQQQMQVEQLR
+497 IFREQQQMQVGQLR
-511 NFNLVLNIVLNKLNE
+511 NFNLVLNIVLNKLKV
-526 DSSEKLFSLL
+526 DSSENLFSLL
-536 CFIFNEKDFL
+536 RFIFNEKDFL

-583 DQSLNSLLWL
+583 DRSLNSLLWL
-593 YMHYKRLN
+593 YMRYKRLN

-606 IVNKVSHVMNE
+606 IVNKVSHVMNK
-617 ILSMSNLK
+617 ILSMSN